1 MISICIARMKPVF
14 AALAACLL
22 TASLSACANSE
33 MGSAVEQSLAAD
45 PNLQK
50 NASTRTPDGTATQSP
65 PPDRTSD
72 RDNVIVER
80 EPIDTPEPLNPPQ
93 DPPEIAAQTAETVLS
108 TWSDGEIP
116 EPLRQYVADLI
127 ELGVLTP
134 ADLAPDRTVMR
145 RQYVRWL
152 MLANNKMYAHN
163 PGKQIRPSTS
173 KSAEPVFQDVPRTDP
188 DFPLIQGLAE
198 AGILPSRLTGDG
210 TVVLFRP
217 DTALTRAEMILWKV
231 PLDIRR
237 ALPTATIDTVK
248 ETWGFQDAA
257 KIDPKS
263 LRAVLADYQ
272 NGEKANIRRSFG
284 YTNLFQPTKTVSAIE
299 AAASLWYFGYQ
310 GDGISAVEAIAI
322 ARSKEQT
329 PTVSGQ

>member
-1 MISICIARMKPVF
+1 MKPVL
-14 AALAACLL
+14 AVIAACLL
-22 TASLSACANSE
+22 TTSLTACANSE
-33 MGSAVEQSLAAD
+33 IGTEVEKSLAAD
-45 PNLQK
+45 PRPSANP
-50 NASTRTPDGTATQSP
+50 STET
-65 PPDRTSD
+65 PDRTKNPTPSRD
-72 RDNVIVER
+72 R
-80 EPIDTPEPLNPPQ
+80 
-93 DPPEIAAQTAETVLS
+93 AQTSAPTPAPIPSNGQLNAPEQPEESPNQLTETTETVSS
-108 TWSDGEIP
+108 TWWSKDIP
-116 EPLRQYVADLI
+116 EPLRDLVADLM
-127 ELGVLTP
+127 ELEVLTS
-134 ADLAPDRTVMR
+134 DDFAPDRTVTR

-152 MLANNKMYAHN
+152 VVANNKIYAHN

-263 LRAVLADYQ
+263 LRAVLADFQ

-284 YTNLFQPTKTVSAIE
+284 YTNLFQPTKTVSGVE
-299 AAASLWYFGYQ
+299 AAATLWYFGYQ
-310 GDGISAVEAIAI
+310 GEGISAQEAIDI
-322 ARSKEQT
+322 ARSKE
-329 PTVSGQ
+329 

>member
-1 MISICIARMKPVF
+1 MKPVL
-14 AALAACLL
+14 AVIAACLL
-22 TASLSACANSE
+22 TTSLTACANSE

-45 PNLQK
+45 PGPSANP
-50 NASTRTPDGTATQSP
+50 STGTPDKTTTPRGAKNQPSR
-65 PPDRTSD
+65 DRAQTSAPTPA
-72 RDNVIVER
+72 
-80 EPIDTPEPLNPPQ
+80 PIPSNGQLNPPEQ
-93 DPPEIAAQTAETVLS
+93 PEESPNQLPETTETVSS
-108 TWSDGEIP
+108 TWSEKEIP
-116 EPLRQYVADLI
+116 EPLRQYVADLM
-127 ELGVLTP
+127 ELEVLTS
-134 ADLAPDRTVMR
+134 ADFAPDRTVTR

-152 MLANNKMYAHN
+152 VVANNKMYAHN

-217 DTALTRAEMILWKV
+217 DTPLTRAEMILWKV
-231 PLDIRR
+231 PMDIRR

-263 LRAVLADYQ
+263 LGAVLADFQ
-272 NGEKANIRRSFG
+272 NGEKANIRRSLG
-284 YTNLFQPTKTVSAIE
+284 YTNLFQPTKTVSSVE
-299 AAASLWYFGYQ
+299 AAATLWYFGYQ
-310 GDGISAVEAIAI
+310 GEGISAGEAIDI
-322 ARSKEQT
+322 ARSKE
-329 PTVSGQ
+329 

>member
-1 MISICIARMKPVF
+1 MKPVF

-22 TASLSACANSE
+22 TASLTACANSE

-50 NASTRTPDGTATQSP
+50 NSSTLTPDGTATQSP

-72 RDNVIVER
+72 RDNLIVER
-80 EPIDTPEPLNPPQ
+80 ESINTSSPLNPPQ
-93 DPPEIAAQTAETVLS
+93 DPPEIANQPAQTAETVSS
-108 TWSDGEIP
+108 TWSDKEIP
-116 EPLRQYVADLI
+116 EPLRQYVTDLM
-127 ELGVLTP
+127 ELEVLTS

-163 PGKQIRPSTS
+163 PGKQIRPSRS
-173 KSAEPVFQDVPRTDP
+173 KSAKPVFQDVPRTDP

-198 AGILPSRLTGDG
+198 AGILPSRLTGDA

-217 DTALTRAEMILWKV
+217 DTPLTRADMILWKV

-237 ALPTATIDTVK
+237 ALPTAEIDTVK

-310 GDGISAVEAIAI
+310 GEGISAEEAIAI
-322 ARSKEQT
+322 ARSKDPT